1 MNSIIQKIFSNYL
14 FRVMAA
20 WFGVYIFDKIKA
32 ATKAATDYVI
42 GRAGF
47 VYVKTEENAQTI
59 LDFFNTHDLYVGD
72 AVYRYIGQV
81 EAGPVAGY
89 NQQFGLLAD
98 DLTVST
104 EDVVYGN
111 RRDYDDLQD
120 GDKVYNGQ
128 AAELTVTQTALP
140 TEGYVNLTGFT
151 DPLHVITGTQ
161 YGN

>member
-1 MNSIIQKIFSNYL
+1 MSNSNSLITKVLTSSLY
-14 FRVMAA
+14 RVMAA

-32 ATKAATDYVI
+32 ATDYVI

-47 VYVKTEENAQTI
+47 VYVKTTENAQTI

-81 EAGPVAGY
+81 EEGPVAGY
-89 NQQFGLLAD
+89 DQQFGLLAD

-128 AAELTVTQTALP
+128 AAELTVTQTELP

>member
-1 MNSIIQKIFSNYL
+1 MSNSNSLITKVLTSSLY
-14 FRVMAA
+14 RVMAA

-32 ATKAATDYVI
+32 ATDYII

-89 NQQFGLLAD
+89 THKFGLLAA

-104 EDVVYGN
+104 DDVVYGN
-111 RRDYDDLQD
+111 RRDYDDLQE

-128 AAELTVTQTALP
+128 AAELKVTQTELP

>member
-1 MNSIIQKIFSNYL
+1 MRKL
-14 FRVMAA
+14 FDNFLFKVQAA
-20 WFGVYIFDKIKA
+20 WFGVYIFDKI
-32 ATKAATDYVI
+32 KAATDYVI

-72 AVYRYIGQV
+72 DIYRYIGEV
-81 EAGPVAGY
+81 EVGPVAGY
-89 NQQFGLLAD
+89 THKFGLLAD

-104 EDVVYGN
+104 EDVVYGD
-111 RRDYDDLQD
+111 RRDYDDLQE

-128 AAELTVTQTALP
+128 AAELTVTQTELP

>member
-1 MNSIIQKIFSNYL
+1 MANQTTETKEALSYDG
-14 FRVMAA
+14 FRIMAA
-20 WFGVYIFDKIKA
+20 WFTDKIREVI
-32 ATKAATDYVI
+32 KAATDYVI
-42 GRAGF
+42 GKAGF
-47 VYVKTEENAQTI
+47 IYVKTTENAQTI

-81 EAGPVAGY
+81 EEGPVAGY
-89 NQQFGLLAD
+89 THKFGLLAD

-104 EDVVYGN
+104 SDVVYGD
-111 RRDYDDLQD
+111 RRDYDDLQE

-128 AAELTVTQTALP
+128 AAELTVTQTELP
-140 TEGYVNLTGFT
+140 TEGYVKLTGFT

>member
-20 WFGVYIFDKIKA
+20 WFGVYIFDKI
-32 ATKAATDYVI
+32 KAATDYVI

-89 NQQFGLLAD
+89 DQQFGLLAD

-111 RRDYDDLQD
+111 RRDYDDLQE